1 MADQGKRS
9 LVAGTSK
16 GPVVGNSDDRLIPS
30 ANLKGE
36 ILVPYRSPQQHLT
49 ETPTTHSLKKNDEAP
64 SPELPEICYNK
75 KDATVKYVVPCRCF
89 QFAGKIHLIMIQAVV
104 QVRTDPGFV
113 STVVGR

>member
-1 MADQGKRS
+1 MLKWLTKERES
-9 LVAGTSK
+9 LVVGTSE

-49 ETPTTHSLKKNDEAP
+49 ETPATHSLKKNDEAP

-89 QFAGKIHLIMIQAVV
+89 QFAGKIRLIMIQAVV
-104 QVRTDPGFV
+104 QGRTDPGV
-113 STVVGR
+113 C

>member
-1 MADQGKRS
+1 MTR
-9 LVAGTSK
+9 LVGGTAN
-16 GPVVGNSDDRLIPS
+16 GRVVGSGVDRLFRS
-30 ANLKGE
+30 EHFKGE
-36 ILVPYRSPQQHLT
+36 ILGPYESPQQLLT
-49 ETPTTHSLKKNDEAP
+49 EPPATHSLKKNDEAP